1 MGSAPAH
8 EEEDLGWEW
17 LKDDE
22 EKMKKVKEVISG
34 ITETRRKLFT
44 EPYCRELCL
53 SFFLVLCIL
62 PEFSWDSLLCLIFDE
77 NG

>member
-22 EKMKKVKEVISG
+22 EKMNKVKEVSSG

-44 EPYCRELCL
+44 EPYCREFEI
-53 SFFLVLCIL
+53 FFSAFFEVLPDL
-62 PEFSWDSLLCLIFDE
+62 LDSA
-77 NG
+77 